1 MITAEQETALR
12 SAEFWLKMAQE
23 TNAQGLHIWAEAHTQ
38 RAIKN
43 LMVASH
49 GR

>member
-1 MITAEQETALR
+1 MINVEQETAAR
-12 SAEFWLKMAQE
+12 SAEFWLQMAKDDTE
-23 TNAQGLHIWAEAHTQ
+23 KGLDVWAEAHVQ

-43 LMVASH
+43 LMIASH